1 MNAIFIFSTP
11 QRIPEIRIAGPP
23 NDTVGAERQSRP
35 KGTRSRILSA
45 AIFSVFTS
53 RPLSMAVGPLRRI
66 DLVVAGYWLS
76 LARGVPYS
84 DIRLRIFSRD

>member
-1 MNAIFIFSTP
+1 MTPLVPNASLGLKDA
-11 QRIPEIRIAGPP
+11 IAHS
-23 NDTVGAERQSRP
+23 V
-35 KGTRSRILSA
+35 A

-76 LARGVPYS
+76 FARGVLYS